1 MELPKNI
8 EQKILEYLHLEYGED
23 SESDT
28 SLKLSDIEFVG
39 EFNVN
44 GTEIFYWS
52 YPIDNE
58 VRWATVEP
66 YENSYLIGMVT
77 ELPKN

>member
-1 MELPKNI
+1 MKLPNNKQ
-8 EQKILEYLHLEYGED
+8 QKILEYLHLEFGED
-23 SESDT
+23 SQNDT
-28 SLKLSDIEFVG
+28 SLKLSDLKFVG
-39 EFNVN
+39 EFSVN

-52 YPIDNE
+52 YSIDNE

-66 YENSYLIGMVT
+66 YEDSYLIGMVT